1 MAVSLPRQNYDLMNR
16 ESNGRAAVFDYD
28 AIVTSAKGDTLKR
41 SLDKDELSNEALGM
55 NCKDK
60 NESDNEPDGE
70 PAAKMRR
77 GGGRRKQS
85 KPMRM
90 FADLETDMDPSRP
103 VSDSSAVES
112 DYGKGAGTSAAATD
126 GPTAPSTNTVVC
138 ELCQENF
145 QTGGALKEHIDQV
158 HTMVLGEEPVQDNAC
173 LTKYHLL
180 GKELIQ
186 DTGDFES
193 SGKLDAKEMGCTV
206 SDKQIR
212 LGTPAPIDDNNM
224 GTKCDWAS
232 MSKDEEL
239 VISSAESAKQSDRES
254 HHAVGKAPASDQLQ
268 VKFLSGCD
276 ESKLAT
282 STSFGSMMDKPL
294 EGCIGKQDFGASAP
308 VYEAGVQSETHSSQA
323 ATSTYW
329 DANKSRIFHP
339 DAYCEICDREFCNK
353 YFLKTHKANKHG
365 IYDNNMSGLEAAAS
379 TSSNNELFFSMLQT
393 QQPPSTT
400 PPKSSPPK
408 QERELGGCSSA
419 NLLLSGGV
427 SNMAEDSGSVTPG
440 KSSGSSDSDECCD
453 ICQKH
458 FLSKS
463 QLKRH
468 KQEAHGFPQSSSDGI
483 GKRSSIANVSS
494 PSSMLLNASM
504 ENPVSSHPLLLPHM
518 ASSTNSV
525 PAALSDFG
533 RMANLSN
540 LMFLNPFNP
549 PLAVIPPL
557 FPTPGLRFRPNTLTL
572 PQMPLQDV
580 QKAGNSSRFPN
591 DSSALPNSL
600 LQSMGVLNA
609 ETLMELYRKELC
621 SSYLMRSSQE
631 ATSRGGLFS
640 GSMPGFQSGLSNSLT
655 GNIAFPMPGK
665 ASSQDSAMNS
675 EPLLL
680 KKDKHDLSLD
690 SNSEMCEICKKTF
703 ANKSLLLSHLATT
716 HNIKQESCDLASE
729 LMKLDKLNEEHHFEK
744 AMFGNMVAAKL
755 VDRVQCDICNK
766 EVCNKYFLKTHK
778 IKVHGWDPV
787 SGDRD
792 MPEKPAAKQASPM
805 QTQNIAPEP
814 PMADMLNVEKPKE
827 EELLQMGIDPEA
839 YCEICKKEFCNKYF
853 LKTHKQNIHGIKT
866 TMNSLDN
873 RTNPVETWN
882 FPPVPSQPNSL
893 TAAQLSLLA
902 SSQQLQSFAPALNAP
917 PPLMSV
923 LDSGLHDGSS
933 SEKRSWKWKEPVN
946 AMRVTCEICNKVLC
960 NKYFLKTHMMKRHGV
975 NYDTIT
981 GQLTSASAK
990 SQLPSD
996 YAPLVPRDEST
1007 HPQENI
1013 PMSMHHMAPQ
1023 AEKPFPNNRTVARHT
1038 GIATEESQSMGE
1050 GGYGN
1055 EDDSSSAGG
1064 RITDRHDSST
1074 RSSGNEG
1081 ESRAATAVN
1090 LVVSE
1095 ASKALD
1101 LTSAATTVMAKTWH
1115 VPSDDQDMD
1124 DQCQMNNDSHS
1135 SDATLVTSRFD
1146 GALPRGGAAD
1156 DNDLLPGE
1164 GTEALKMH
1172 LMKDISLDEVHG
1184 SSEASSPLS
1193 SSFEENRN
1201 HQSTIQSAPT
1211 LGKFEGVPPE
1221 TAKTAIANHIRSQQ
1235 KKRLFRC
1242 THCRERFQQRSQCE
1256 AHIRSA
1262 HPRSEGSGS
1271 ISGHHADAGSERT
1284 SRKQS
1289 TSSSTNDPS
1298 TSTNPL
1304 GYLNGYAS
1312 AKQPNFSGGGE
1323 SAERKDVRSSD
1334 VLSKQPVI
1342 YAQPIDQTNLSNIL
1356 MQPFLL
1362 KEVGGDNH
1370 FAASLV
1376 YLPALQ
1382 KINEP
1387 VSVTFSLTPILQ
1399 H

>member
-16 ESNGRAAVFDYD
+16 ESNGRAVFEYD
-28 AIVTSAKGDTLKR
+28 AIVTKSDTLKR

-90 FADLETDMDPSRP
+90 FADLDTVGDLDPSRP
-103 VSDSSAVES
+103 VSDNLAAES
-112 DYGKGAGTSAAATD
+112 DYGKGAGTLAAAPD
-126 GPTAPSTNTVVC
+126 GATVPSTSTFVC
-138 ELCQENF
+138 ELCHENF
-145 QTGGALKEHIDQV
+145 QTGIALKEHFDQV
-158 HTMVLGEEPVQDNAC
+158 HTMVLSEEPEVRDNAC
-173 LTKYHLL
+173 PTKYHLL

-186 DTGDFES
+186 DTEDFES
-193 SGKLDAKEMGCTV
+193 SGKLGPKEMGCTA
-206 SDKQIR
+206 SEKQVR
-212 LGTPAPIDDNNM
+212 LGTPTPSDDNS
-224 GTKCDWAS
+224 GTRCDWAS
-232 MSKDEEL
+232 IRKEEDL
-239 VISSAESAKQSDRES
+239 VVSTGESAKLSDRSS
-254 HHAVGKAPASDQLQ
+254 HHAIGKTPASDQLQ
-268 VKFLSGCD
+268 VKFLSGSD
-276 ESKLAT
+276 EPKPAT
-282 STSFGSMMDKPL
+282 SISFGSIMDKPHD
-294 EGCIGKQDFGASAP
+294 GSIGKQDFGASGPAF
-308 VYEAGVQSETHSSQA
+308 EAGVQSEPHSQA
-323 ATSTYW
+323 AASTSW
-329 DANKSRIFHP
+329 DASKSRIFHP

-365 IYDNNMSGLEAAAS
+365 IYDNNMSGLEAS

-393 QQPPSTT
+393 QPPSTT

-408 QERELGGCSSA
+408 QPGDLGGGGSGCGGSTA
-419 NLLLSGGV
+419 NLPLLSGV
-427 SNMAEDSGSVTPG
+427 SSMADDSGCVTPG
-440 KSSGSSDSDECCD
+440 KLSTSDSDECCD

-458 FLSKS
+458 FVSKN

-468 KQEAHGFPQSSSDGI
+468 RQEAHGFPQSSDS
-483 GKRSSIANVSS
+483 GKRSSIASVSS

-504 ENPVSSHPLLLPHM
+504 ENPVSSHPLLLPHL

-525 PAALSDFG
+525 PTALSDFS

-557 FPTPGLRFRPNTLTL
+557 FPTPGLGFRPSSLAM
-572 PQMPLQDV
+572 PQLPLQDV
-580 QKAGNSSRFPN
+580 QKAGNASRFPN

-609 ETLMELYRKELC
+609 ETLMELYRKEFC
-621 SSYLMRSSQE
+621 NNYLMRSQE
-631 ATSRGGLFS
+631 ASGRGGLFS
-640 GSMPGFQSGLSNSLT
+640 GSMTGFQSGLSNSLA
-655 GNIAFPMPGK
+655 GNITFPMPGK
-665 ASSQDSAMNS
+665 TSSQDSIMNN

-680 KKDKHDLSLD
+680 KKEKHDLSVD
-690 SNSEMCEICKKTF
+690 SSSELCEICKKTF

-787 SGDRD
+787 SGERD
-792 MPEKPAAKQASPM
+792 MQEKPAVKQASPIH
-805 QTQNIAPEP
+805 TQNIAPEP

-866 TMNSLDN
+866 TANPLDN
-873 RTNPVETWN
+873 RTNPVEAWN
-882 FPPVPSQPNSL
+882 FPPAPSQPNPL
-893 TAAQLSLLA
+893 TAAQLSLLV

-923 LDSGLHDGSS
+923 LDSGMHDGS

-981 GQLTSASAK
+981 GQLTSANVK
-990 SQLPSD
+990 PQGPSE
-996 YAPLVPRDEST
+996 YAPVFPRDET
-1007 HPQENI
+1007 HPLDNY
-1013 PMSMHHMAPQ
+1013 PHYTASQ
-1023 AEKPFPNNRTVARHT
+1023 AAIEKQFPSNRTVVRHT
-1038 GIATEESQSMGE
+1038 GIGEENQSMGE

-1064 RITDRHDSST
+1064 RMTDRHDSST
-1074 RSSGNEG
+1074 RSSVNEG
-1081 ESRAATAVN
+1081 ESSRVATAVN
-1090 LVVSE
+1090 LVVAE
-1095 ASKALD
+1095 ATKALD

-1115 VPSDDQDMD
+1115 VPSDERDIEDR
-1124 DQCQMNNDSHS
+1124 QMNCDSLS
-1135 SDATLVTSRFD
+1135 CDATQLTSGFE
-1146 GALPRGGAAD
+1146 GKLPRGAD
-1156 DNDLLPGE
+1156 DGDLLSGE
-1164 GTEALKMH
+1164 TEALKIH
-1172 LMKDISLDEVHG
+1172 LVKDINMDEARG

-1193 SSFEENRN
+1193 SNFEESKS
-1201 HQSTIQSAPT
+1201 HKSTIQSSPAA
-1211 LGKFEGVPPE
+1211 LGKFDGVPVE

-1242 THCRERFQQRSQCE
+1242 THCRERFQLRSQCE

-1262 HPRSEGSGS
+1262 HPRVEGSGIPS
-1271 ISGHHADAGSERT
+1271 HHVDAGSERT
-1284 SRKQS
+1284 SKKQS
-1289 TSSSTNDPS
+1289 TSSSSTNDPS
-1298 TSTNPL
+1298 SASTNPL

-1312 AKQPNFSGGGE
+1312 AKQPNIFSSE
-1323 SAERKDVRSSD
+1323 SAERKDSVVGSD